1 VQSEEL
7 TSAGGVIETTVAF
20 AYSFT
25 LRVTL
30 MVTRKL
36 PLTKLIVLLSLAT
49 FSANAVAQSQQEIED
64 RIRALN
70 AELYDLRQQLQ
81 QPENAAQGEPFEPL
95 PVEVAREDLSER
107 RELEQESSQN
117 PFSITTHRTN
127 YLFPVSYNANQ
138 NHESFRNISDDTSVS
153 SVELKFQFS
162 AKVNLAEQVF
172 GNYGD
177 VFFGYTQR
185 SWWQAYNTD
194 ASSPFRETNYEPEVF
209 IDFDNAWEAF
219 GWVNTRNRVA
229 LNHQSNGRSSPLSRS
244 WNRVYLEST
253 FQSGDW
259 AFTLAPHWRIPES
272 EEDDDNPDIERFM
285 GYGDIRLAKRLNNNH
300 EMSGQLRGNPSAGN
314 IGTQIDYSWPAFNSL
329 RAHVQ
334 YYYGYGESMVDYDHR
349 VHRLSLG
356 FSLNPLFSA
365 TGLNR

>member
-1 VQSEEL
+1 M
-7 TSAGGVIETTVAF
+7 VI
-20 AYSFT
+20 
-25 LRVTL
+25 
-30 MVTRKL
+30 RKL
-36 PLTKLIVLLSLAT
+36 PVTKLLVLLSLAT
-49 FSANAVAQSQQEIED
+49 FSASAFAESQQEIEA

-70 AELYDLRQQLQ
+70 AELYDLHQQLQ
-81 QPENAAQGEPFEPL
+81 QVENPEDAAQGVPFEQL
-95 PVEVAREDLSER
+95 PEEAAREDLSER
-107 RELEQESSQN
+107 RELEQESSRN

-138 NHESFRNISDDTSVS
+138 NRESFRNISDDSKID

-209 IDFDNAWEAF
+209 IDFDNAWEAL
-219 GWVNTRNRVA
+219 GWVNTRNRIA
-229 LNHQSNGRSSPLSRS
+229 LNHQSNGRSDPLSRS

-253 FQSGDW
+253 FQRGDW

-272 EEDDDNPDIERFM
+272 TKDDDNPDIERYM
-285 GYGDIRLAKRLNNNH
+285 GYGDIRQA
-300 EMSGQLRGNPSAGN
+300 P
-314 IGTQIDYSWPAFNSL
+314 
-329 RAHVQ
+329 
-334 YYYGYGESMVDYDHR
+334 
-349 VHRLSLG
+349 
-356 FSLNPLFSA
+356 
-365 TGLNR
+365 

>member
-1 VQSEEL
+1 M
-7 TSAGGVIETTVAF
+7 VIRKR
-20 AYSFT
+20 S
-25 LRVTL
+25 L
-30 MVTRKL
+30 RKL
-36 PLTKLIVLLSLAT
+36 ITLLSLAT
-49 FSANAVAQSQQEIED
+49 AVSAASANAFADSQAEIEA
-64 RIRALN
+64 RINALN
-70 AELYDLRQQLQ
+70 TELYELRQQLQ
-81 QPENAAQGEPFEPL
+81 QVTSPEDAALGLPVEPL
-95 PVEVAREDLSER
+95 PQEVALEDLSER
-107 RELEQESSQN
+107 RLLEQESSQN

-138 NHESFRNISDDTSVS
+138 NRENFRNITEDASVD

-194 ASSPFRETNYEPEVF
+194 ASSPFRETNYEPEIF
-209 IDFDNAWEAF
+209 IDFNNAWSAL
-219 GWVNTRNRVA
+219 GWVNTLNRVSF
-229 LNHQSNGRSSPLSRS
+229 NHQSNGRSDPLSRS

-253 FQSGDW
+253 FQRGDW
-259 AFTLAPHWRIPES
+259 AFTVAPHWRVPES
-272 EEDDDNPDIERFM
+272 QEDDDNPDIERFM

-300 EMSGQLRGNPSAGN
+300 EMSGLLRGNPSAGN
-314 IGTQIDYSWPAFNSL
+314 YGTQIDYSWPAFNTL

-334 YYYGYGESMVDYDHR
+334 YYYGYGESLIDYDNR
-349 VHRLSLG
+349 VHRLSIG

>member
-1 VQSEEL
+1 
-7 TSAGGVIETTVAF
+7 
-20 AYSFT
+20 
-25 LRVTL
+25 

-36 PLTKLIVLLSLAT
+36 PFKKFIIMLSLTTLSTYAFAET
-49 FSANAVAQSQQEIED
+49 QDEIEA

-81 QPENAAQGEPFEPL
+81 QVQQAENPEETVLGLPFEPL
-95 PVEVAREDLSER
+95 PEEAAREDLSDR
-107 RELEQESSQN
+107 RALEQASSRN

-138 NHESFRNISDDTSVS
+138 NRAKFINISDDSEVDS
-153 SVELKFQFS
+153 MELKFQFS

-172 GNYGD
+172 GDYGD

-194 ASSPFRETNYEPEVF
+194 ASSPFRETNYEPEIF
-209 IDFDNAWEAF
+209 IDFDTAWGIL
-219 GWVNTRNRVA
+219 GWVNTRNRVS
-229 LNHQSNGRSSPLSRS
+229 LNHQSNGRSAPLSRS

-253 FQSGDW
+253 FQHGDW
-259 AFTLAPHWRIPES
+259 AFTVAPHWRVPES
-272 EEDDDNPDIERFM
+272 DSDDDNPDIERYM
-285 GYGDIRLAKRLNNNH
+285 GYGDIRLSKRLNNNH
-300 EMSGQLRGNPSAGN
+300 EVSGLLRGNPSAGN
-314 IGTQIDYSWPAFNSL
+314 LGTQIDYSWPAFNSL